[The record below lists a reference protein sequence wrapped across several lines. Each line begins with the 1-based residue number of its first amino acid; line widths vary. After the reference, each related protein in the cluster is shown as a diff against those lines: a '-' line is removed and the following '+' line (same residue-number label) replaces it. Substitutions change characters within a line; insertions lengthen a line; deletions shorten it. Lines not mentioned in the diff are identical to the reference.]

1 MKQQHKFS
9 SHQQQEQAAE
19 AQTAKTTA
27 KEFASVE
34 ELLRHDAA
42 QTTVPPEI
50 AQRLRH
56 SALEIGAPKRPWWRK
71 LLD

>member
-9 SHQQQEQAAE
+9 SGQQQEHIE
-19 AQTAKTTA
+19 ARTARTA
-27 KEFASVE
+27 VKEFESVE

-50 AQRLRH
+50 AQRLQQ
-56 SALEIGAPKRPWWRK
+56 AAVETGTPKRPWWRK
-71 LLD
+71 LLG